1 MYGISLY
8 HYDHRSSDLHF
19 QGTLNE
25 FVSPLLEVDLAIAI
39 AVIDRIARHITVG
52 NLQSDAR
59 WGAHDSV
66 QLVYVCGWFLW
77 FMVDIPSGYLT

>member
-1 MYGISLY
+1 MSGVSLY

-52 NLQSDAR
+52 ISSRMQD
-59 WGAHDSV
+59 GAPTIAFS
-66 QLVYVCGWFLW
+66 W
-77 FMVDIPSGYLT
+77 FMCVVDFYGLW